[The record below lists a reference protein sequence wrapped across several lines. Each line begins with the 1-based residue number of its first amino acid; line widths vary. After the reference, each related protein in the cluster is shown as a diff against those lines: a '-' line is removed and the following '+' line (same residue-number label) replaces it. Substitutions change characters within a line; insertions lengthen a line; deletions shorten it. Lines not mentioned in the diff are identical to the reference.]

1 MHHIGLDFDNTIVDY
16 RNVYT
21 SLAKK
26 FNVPASGVINKNLI
40 KNFIITEF
48 GEPQWTKLQGEIYG
62 PLMKLA
68 NLSVGFEN
76 FIINI
81 LNKKSVKVSIISH
94 RTKTPD
100 SGDNYNLHEFAQDW
114 LKKNLSQSVLSKINI
129 YFLET
134 IEKKIDQINAS
145 KVDYFVDDL
154 EKILTHPNLSKEIK
168 KIFYTPDKNEAPSNG
183 KIVTIHNWPDLEKIL
198 NKEEI

>member
-1 MHHIGLDFDNTIVDY
+1 MQHIGLDFDNTIVDY
-16 RNVYT
+16 RNVYK

-26 FNVPASGVINKNLI
+26 FDVPASGVINKNII
-40 KNFIITEF
+40 KKFIITEF

-62 PLMKLA
+62 PLIDLA
-68 NLSVGFEN
+68 TLSVGFEK
-76 FIINI
+76 FITNTINKESAKI
-81 LNKKSVKVSIISH
+81 SIISH
-94 RTKTPD
+94 RTQTPD

-114 LKKNLSQSVLSKINI
+114 LKKNLSQSILSKVNI

-134 IEKKIDQINAS
+134 IEKKIDQINTS

-154 EKILTHPNLSKEIK
+154 EKILTHPNLSKDIK
-168 KIFYTPDKNEAPSNG
+168 KIFYTPDKNEASLNG
-183 KIVTIHNWPDLEKIL
+183 KIVTIHNWLDLENIL